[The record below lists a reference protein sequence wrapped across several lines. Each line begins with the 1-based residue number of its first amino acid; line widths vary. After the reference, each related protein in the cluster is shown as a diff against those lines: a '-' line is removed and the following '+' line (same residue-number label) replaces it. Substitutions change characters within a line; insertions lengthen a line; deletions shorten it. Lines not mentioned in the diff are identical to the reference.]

1 MAALTSW
8 IQLTSVQCL
17 RMSAQHMGRRKEKKK
32 KEQTS
37 GSLPSFPCPSL
48 VDSSRAPPPAL
59 DLRLLDDDFRAVGK
73 GQDVPATT
81 ATKKKKEE
89 KKKGQ
94 PKGASRRGGR
104 EEEGK
109 TKLLSPY
116 SDVRGALFVSSS
128 SASVKWN
135 PNTGLLLLA
144 SSRLTLS
151 SISHVR
157 VAVVILTKKELSPS
171 RNSSF
176 LKFALLIIH
185 SLFFTL
191 SISSLS
197 LSSLSFHF
205 TSIVAVPSRHCSFFF
220 SNAGV
225 NLRPSN

>member
-1 MAALTSW
+1 MAAYL
-8 IQLTSVQCL
+8 
-17 RMSAQHMGRRKEKKK
+17 
-32 KEQTS
+32 
-37 GSLPSFPCPSL
+37 PSL
-48 VDSSRAPPPAL
+48 VLLLWTPPELLLQPSISDSSTTT
-59 DLRLLDDDFRAVGK
+59 F
-73 GQDVPATT
+73 VPSGRVKTSLQQRRQR
-81 ATKKKKEE
+81 KKKGE

-157 VAVVILTKKELSPS
+157 VALVILTKKELSSS

-191 SISSLS
+191 SISSFS

>member
-32 KEQTS
+32 GANEWQLTFLPLS
-37 GSLPSFPCPSL
+37 FSCGLLPSSY
-48 VDSSRAPPPAL
+48 SSPRAPTPRR
-59 DLRLLDDDFRAVGK
+59 RLSCRREGSRRPCNNGDK
-73 GQDVPATT
+73 E
-81 ATKKKKEE
+81 KKRR